1 MVNIPIL
8 IFLIMKKIKQ
18 FVVNPNLYDK
28 ITPATAVDS
37 CCGPKE
43 YLASV
48 NLKSEQLQK
57 LTSQKKIGLNIKIET
72 EV

>member
-1 MVNIPIL
+1 LVNIHIL
-8 IFLIMKKIKQ
+8 SFLIMKKIKQ

-28 ITPATAVDS
+28 ITLATVVDS
-37 CCGPKE
+37 CRGPKE

-57 LTSQKKIGLNIKIET
+57 LISQKKIGLNIKIET
-72 EV
+72 EF